1 MFGFKSSASKD
12 SSHCLL
18 KEVGIAEI
26 NKQHLRLASY
36 AVQFSQIVDELSTR
50 EPTNQDWRQIDALF
64 SKIMRYVAT
73 HFDEEEALMRE
84 HGYPDYAAHKK
95 LHDKFSAEMIKM
107 QSQINN
113 RNIKFK
119 KKLSSMLWDWL
130 YNHINTVDYQYREF
144 FQKKRFK
151 LARITWCRS
160 PGVYANL

>member
-36 AVQFSQIVDELSTR
+36 AVQFGQIVEELSTR

-64 SKIMRYVAT
+64 TKIMRYVAT
-73 HFDEEEALMRE
+73 HFEEEEALMQE
-84 HGYPDYAAHKK
+84 HGYPEFPAHKK
-95 LHDKFSAEMIKM
+95 LHDKFTAEMLKL
-107 QSQINN
+107 QGEINN

-119 KKLSSMLWDWL
+119 KKMSSLLWDWL

-144 FQKKRFK
+144 FQQKG
-151 LARITWCRS
+151 LS
-160 PGVYANL
+160 

>member
-64 SKIMRYVAT
+64 SRIMRYVAT

-107 QSQINN
+107 QAQINN

-144 FQKKRFK
+144 FQGKG
-151 LARITWCRS
+151 LS
-160 PGVYANL
+160 

>member
-1 MFGFKSSASKD
+1 MFGFKSSASRD

-36 AVQFSQIVDELSTR
+36 AVEFSIIVDELSTR

-64 SKIMRYVAT
+64 TKIMRFVAT
-73 HFDEEEALMRE
+73 HFEEEEALMQE
-84 HGYPDYAAHKK
+84 HGYPGYPAHKK
-95 LHDKFSAEMIKM
+95 LHDKFTAEMVKM
-107 QSQINN
+107 QAEINN

-119 KKLSSMLWDWL
+119 KKMSNLLWDWL

-144 FQKKRFK
+144 FQEKG
-151 LARITWCRS
+151 LS
-160 PGVYANL
+160 

>member
-64 SKIMRYVAT
+64 SRIMRYVAT
-73 HFDEEEALMRE
+73 HFEQEEALMRE
-84 HGYPDYAAHKK
+84 YGYPDYAAHKK
-95 LHDKFSAEMIKM
+95 LHDKFSAEMVQM
-107 QSQINN
+107 QAHINN

-119 KKLSSMLWDWL
+119 KKLSSLLWDWL
-130 YNHINTVDYQYREF
+130 YHHINEIDYQYRDF
-144 FQKKRFK
+144 FLSKG
-151 LARITWCRS
+151 LS
-160 PGVYANL
+160 

>member
-18 KEVGIAEI
+18 NEVGIAEI

-64 SKIMRYVAT
+64 SRIMRYVAT

-144 FQKKRFK
+144 FREKG
-151 LARITWCRS
+151 LS
-160 PGVYANL
+160 

>member
-36 AVQFSQIVDELSTR
+36 AVQFGQIVEELSTR

-64 SKIMRYVAT
+64 TKIMRYVAT
-73 HFDEEEALMRE
+73 HFEEEEDLMHE
-84 HGYPDYAAHKK
+84 HGYPEFPAHKK
-95 LHDKFSAEMIKM
+95 LHDKFTAEMLKL
-107 QSQINN
+107 QGEINN

-119 KKLSSMLWDWL
+119 KKMSSLLWDWL

-144 FQKKRFK
+144 FQQKG
-151 LARITWCRS
+151 LS
-160 PGVYANL
+160 

>member
-36 AVQFSQIVDELSTR
+36 AVQFGQIVDELSSR

-64 SKIMRYVAT
+64 SKIMRYVST

-95 LHDKFSAEMIKM
+95 LHDKFSAEMIKI

-130 YNHINTVDYQYREF
+130 YRHINTVDYQYREF
-144 FQKKRFK
+144 FKEKG
-151 LARITWCRS
+151 LS
-160 PGVYANL
+160 

>member
-1 MFGFKSSASKD
+1 MLGFKSSASRD

-36 AVQFSQIVDELSTR
+36 AVQFGQIVDELSTR

-64 SKIMRYVAT
+64 TKIMRFVAT
-73 HFDEEEALMRE
+73 HFEEEEALMQE
-84 HGYPDYAAHKK
+84 HGYPGFPAHKK
-95 LHDKFSAEMIKM
+95 LHDKFTAEMVKM
-107 QSQINN
+107 QGEINN

-119 KKLSSMLWDWL
+119 KKMSNLLWDWL

-144 FQKKRFK
+144 FQEKG
-151 LARITWCRS
+151 LS
-160 PGVYANL
+160 

>member
-1 MFGFKSSASKD
+1 MLGIKSSASRD

-36 AVQFSQIVDELSTR
+36 AVQFGQIVDELSTR

-64 SKIMRYVAT
+64 TKIMRFVAT
-73 HFDEEEALMRE
+73 HFEEEEALMQE
-84 HGYPDYAAHKK
+84 HGYPGYPAHKK
-95 LHDKFSAEMIKM
+95 LHDKFTAEMVKM
-107 QSQINN
+107 QGQINN

-119 KKLSSMLWDWL
+119 KKMSNLLWDWL

-144 FQKKRFK
+144 FQEKG
-151 LARITWCRS
+151 LS
-160 PGVYANL
+160 